1 MGNKV
6 NYTIVGIFVI
16 VLTAA
21 LIGGILFLSNTRRS
35 AEYNT
40 YLVYM
45 NEAVSGL
52 SIQAPVKYNGVDVG
66 YVEDINLNTVNLQ
79 QVVLTLKIKR
89 DTPIT
94 QSTVATLMSQGVTG
108 ITYVGL
114 KATQTQSPPLT
125 AAAGEPYP
133 VIPSEP
139 SLLVQL
145 DTALRE
151 VTDNIKDISQVFL
164 KTFDQQNQTA
174 IKQSL
179 QNIAKVSQTLAN
191 SSKQIDNIL
200 QQTSKASNQFPTVMT
215 QLSQT
220 LKSAQQMT
228 QQLTTTA
235 KNVDSVMAR
244 SQVAV
249 QNISDQT
256 VPTFTQTLQKLNEVL
271 NDAQQLTGELKENPG
286 VLLRGKQLPPPGP
299 GE

>member
-6 NYTIVGIFVI
+6 NYTVVGLFVVI
-16 VLTAA
+16 LTTA
-21 LIGGILFLSNTRRS
+21 LIGGILLLSNTRRS

-45 NEAVSGL
+45 TEAVSGL

-66 YVEDINLNTVNLQ
+66 YVADIGLNPDNLQ
-79 QVVLTLKIKR
+79 QVVLTLDIKR
-89 DTPIT
+89 NTPIT
-94 QSTVATLMSQGVTG
+94 QSTVATLMAQGVTG

-114 KATQTQSPPLT
+114 KANEAQSPPLT
-125 AAAGEPYP
+125 VENGAPYP

-151 VTDNIKDISQVFL
+151 VTDNVKDISQVFL
-164 KTFDQQNQTA
+164 KTFSPQNQAA

-179 QNIAKVSQTLAN
+179 QNISR
-191 SSKQIDNIL
+191 
-200 QQTSKASNQFPTVMT
+200 ASNQFPDTMT
-215 QLSQT
+215 QLQQT

-228 QQLTTTA
+228 QQLQ
-235 KNVDSVMAR
+235 
-244 SQVAV
+244 QVGAE
-249 QNISDQT
+249 
-256 VPTFTQTLQKLNEVL
+256 LNE
-271 NDAQQLTGELKENPG
+271 NPS

-299 GE
+299 GEQP